1 MSTALSHPD
10 HRREPNSWL
19 VLGGMLALSIAA
31 HATGVLL
38 MPSEYHPMWVQNKP
52 VELVVVEV
60 EKPKPPPP
68 PEEKKPEEKKPPPVK
83 VAVVKPPPKIDA
95 PPPPN
100 DTPPPEPTKPVPLVV
115 GVTLSSTT
123 SAGGFAAPV
132 GNTLYGKSADKAV
145 NPDEVKPY
153 AAPKYVPP
161 GGADT
166 DPVLDKEIKIPY
178 PEEAKKSGIEGTVR
192 LKITVDLSGAVTDA
206 TVISGPGYGL
216 NEAALDAVRRFRFRP
231 AMKNG
236 EAVGTTLVYNYTF
249 ELD

>member
-19 VLGGMLALSIAA
+19 VLAGMLALSIAG
-31 HATGVLL
+31 HVTTLVVL
-38 MPSEYHPMWVQNKP
+38 PSEYRPLWVQNKP

-60 EKPKPPPP
+60 EKPKPPP
-68 PEEKKPEEKKPPPVK
+68 EEKQPEEKKPPPVK
-83 VAVVKPPPKIDA
+83 VAVVRPPPKIDA

-100 DTPPPEPTKPVPLVV
+100 EPPPPDTPTKPVPLVV

-145 NPDEVKPY
+145 NPDEVKAY

-166 DPVLDKEIKIPY
+166 DPQIDKEIKIPY
-178 PEEAKKSGIEGTVR
+178 PEEAKKAGVEGTVR
-192 LKITVDLSGAVTDA
+192 LKITVDLSGAVTEA
-206 TVISGPGYGL
+206 SVISGPGYGL
-216 NEAALDAVRRFRFRP
+216 NEAALGAVRRFRFKP

-236 EAVGTTLVYNYTF
+236 EPVGTTLVYNYTF